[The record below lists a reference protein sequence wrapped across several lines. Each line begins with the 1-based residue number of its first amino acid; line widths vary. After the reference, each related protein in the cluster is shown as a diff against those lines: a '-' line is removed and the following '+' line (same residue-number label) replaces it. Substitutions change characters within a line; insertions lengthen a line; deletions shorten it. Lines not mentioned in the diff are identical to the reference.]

1 VRTNIPVHL
10 TSFVGRERE
19 IAQLTQLLE
28 DVRLLTLVGA
38 GGVGKTRL
46 ALRLA
51 SDLVSRVADGVWV
64 IELAALLDP
73 DLVQHAVAA
82 TLNVRERPD
91 EPIRATLCEALQT
104 QQLLLVLDNC
114 EHLTS
119 ACAELVQDLLL
130 ACPRLRVVATSR
142 QPLGLFGA
150 GETTF
155 RVPSLA
161 MLDPWVAASD
171 EIGASEAVRLFVD
184 RSRSVLPGFA
194 LTDRNAASVAQIC
207 RRLDGIPLAI
217 ELAAARV
224 STLGVEQ
231 IVARLDDRFRLLSDA
246 SRRMPARH
254 RTLSATVEW
263 SYELLSDDEK
273 LLFRR
278 LAVFAGGWT
287 LEAAEAVCSGNGSQS
302 EEVIDRLSRLADQ
315 SLVVVEGQETV
326 ARYRLLETLR
336 QYGWERLE
344 AAGEAAMLRDHHR
357 DWYLALAQRAD
368 AAFNGPAQSEWL
380 TVLEREHDNVR
391 AALRW
396 CLDSGA
402 IDAALALATAYSY
415 FWEIR
420 GHRYRTEGRRWL
432 EEGLERV
439 SSAGAAS
446 PTLARAAY
454 WAGTFAAEQFDFPRA
469 VVLLEESLHL
479 WQELEDHSGR
489 AEALMGLGQVA
500 HEQGEYQ
507 RADEMLSESLALAR
521 ELRDQLMLARVLR
534 ALGSVARAQ
543 GDREQSLSL
552 ASESLALF
560 RGVGDSH
567 SAGHL
572 LDQIGVV
579 QRDLGELDRAAAS
592 HQSGME
598 LLAAAGCEEGVN
610 SSRYRQ
616 ARVAR
621 ARGDRVQAIALAVQ
635 SLQGYRVL
643 GNRRDV
649 PACLDLVA
657 EIVVGDEPERAA
669 RLFAAAE
676 AIRESMA
683 VVLPPAD
690 RATRDSGVAE
700 ARAALSADAF
710 SRAWHEGRASL
721 SDDAIGLALGAVK
734 PPAAAALP
742 ESSLTPRELEVA
754 TLVGRGH
761 SNREIAAA
769 LVVSVRTAEAHVTN
783 VLTKLALRSRAQ
795 LAVWAA
801 EHGLLSSRDP

>member
-1 VRTNIPVHL
+1 VHTNIPVHL

-19 IAQLTQLLE
+19 IAELTQLLD

-51 SDLVSRVADGVWV
+51 RDLESSVADGVWV
-64 IELAALLDP
+64 VELAALQDP
-73 DLVQHAVAA
+73 DLVAYAVAA

-91 EPIRATLCEALQT
+91 ASIRAALCEILQARE
-104 QQLLLVLDNC
+104 LVLVLDNC
-114 EHLTS
+114 EHLLA

-142 QPLGLFGA
+142 QPLGVS
-150 GETTF
+150 GEATW

-161 MLDPWVAASD
+161 VLDPRVASGDELGASD
-171 EIGASEAVRLFVD
+171 AVRLFLD

-194 LTDRNAASVAQIC
+194 LTDLNAASVAQIC

-224 STLGVEQ
+224 NALGVEQ
-231 IVARLDDRFRLLSDA
+231 ILARLDDRFRLLADA
-246 SRRMPARH
+246 SRRVPARH
-254 RTLSATVEW
+254 RTLAATVEW
-263 SYELLSDDEK
+263 SHDLLTDDEK

-287 LEAAEAVCSGNGSQS
+287 LEAAEAVCSGDGLQA
-302 EEVIDRLSRLADQ
+302 EEVFDRLSRLADR

-326 ARYRLLETLR
+326 ARYGLLETLR
-336 QYGWERLE
+336 QYGWQRLE
-344 AAGEAAMLRDHHR
+344 ASGEAAILRDRHLN
-357 DWYLALAQRAD
+357 WYLALAQRAD
-368 AAFNGPAQSEWL
+368 AAFNGPAQAMWL
-380 TVLEREHDNVR
+380 TVLEREHDNAR

-396 CLDSGA
+396 CLDSSA
-402 IDAALALATAYSY
+402 NDRALALATAYAS

-432 EEGLERV
+432 EDGL
-439 SSAGAAS
+439 AAS
-446 PTLARAAY
+446 SPDAPGPTWARAAY
-454 WAGTFAAEQFDFPRA
+454 WAGTFAAEQFDFRRA
-469 VVLLEESLHL
+469 VVLLQDSLDRCEVL
-479 WQELEDHSGR
+479 QDQRGR
-489 AEALMGLGQVA
+489 AEALHGLGQVA
-500 HEQGEYQ
+500 LQQGDYAQ
-507 RADEMLSESLALAR
+507 AKDRLSRSGQLAR
-521 ELRDQLMLARVLR
+521 ELGDQLMLAWVLR

-543 GDREQSLSL
+543 GDPDQALSL
-552 ASESLALF
+552 ANESLVLC
-560 RGVGDSH
+560 RTIGDDH
-567 SAGHL
+567 QAGHV
-572 LDQIGVV
+572 LDQIGEAHRDR
-579 QRDLGELDRAAAS
+579 RDLDLATAAHAR
-592 HQSGME
+592 GMA

-616 ARVAR
+616 ACLAR
-621 ARGDRVQAIALAVQ
+621 ARGNPAQAIALAAQ

-649 PACLDLVA
+649 PACLDLLA
-657 EIVVGDEPERAA
+657 EIVVGAEPARAT

-683 VVLPPAD
+683 VSLPPAD
-690 RATRDSGVAE
+690 RAAREAGIAS
-700 ARAALSADAF
+700 ARAALTPDGFAVAWSA
-710 SRAWHEGRASL
+710 GRATL
-721 SDDAIGLALGAVK
+721 SDDAIDLALTK
-734 PPAAAALP
+734 PRLF
-742 ESSLTPRELEVA
+742 ESSPLTARELEVA
-754 TLVGRGH
+754 ILVGRGH
-761 SNREIAAA
+761 SNKELAAA

-783 VLTKLALRSRAQ
+783 VLNKLALRSRAQ

-801 EHGLLSSRDP
+801 EHGLLR

>member
-1 VRTNIPVHL
+1 MRTNIPVHL

-19 IAQLTQLLE
+19 IAELTQLLE

-51 SDLVSRVADGVWV
+51 SDLVSSVADGVWV
-64 IELAALLDP
+64 IELAALRDP
-73 DLVQHAVAA
+73 DLVPHAVAA

-104 QQLLLVLDNC
+104 LQLLLVLDNC

-119 ACAELVQDLLL
+119 ACAELVQELLL

-194 LTDRNAASVAQIC
+194 LTDRNAASVTQIC

-254 RTLSATVEW
+254 RTLAATVEW
-263 SYELLSDDEK
+263 SYELLSEDEK

-278 LAVFAGGWT
+278 VAVFAGGWT
-287 LEAAEAVCSGNGSQS
+287 LEAAEAVCSGNGLQS

-336 QYGWERLE
+336 QYAWERLE

-368 AAFNGPAQSEWL
+368 AALNGPAQSEWL

-402 IDAALALATAYSY
+402 IDTALALATAYSY

-432 EEGLERV
+432 EEGLAV
-439 SSAGAAS
+439 SSGVGS
-446 PTLARAAY
+446 VPVRARAAY
-454 WAGTFAAEQFDFPRA
+454 WAGTFAAQQFDFSRA
-469 VVLLEESLHL
+469 VVLLEDSLRL
-479 WQELEDHSGR
+479 SRTLQDQRGL
-489 AEALMGLGQVA
+489 AEALLGLGQVA
-500 HEQGEYQ
+500 LLRGEYQ
-507 RADEMLSESLALAR
+507 RAEEMLSESRRLAE
-521 ELRDQLMLARVLR
+521 ELGDLVMLAWAVR
-534 ALGSVARAQ
+534 ALGAVARAL
-543 GDREQSLSL
+543 GDAERALSL
-552 ASESLALF
+552 ANESLALC
-560 RGVGDSH
+560 RAVGDKH
-567 SAGHL
+567 QAGHL
-572 LDQIGVV
+572 LDHVGDAE
-579 QRDLGELDRAAAS
+579 RDRGELDRAAAA
-592 HQSGME
+592 HQSATE

-616 ARVAR
+616 ARLAR
-621 ARGDRVQAIALAVQ
+621 PWGQ
-635 SLQGYRVL
+635 SPGH
-643 GNRRDV
+643 
-649 PACLDLVA
+649 
-657 EIVVGDEPERAA
+657 RA
-669 RLFAAAE
+669 
-676 AIRESMA
+676 
-683 VVLPPAD
+683 
-690 RATRDSGVAE
+690 
-700 ARAALSADAF
+700 
-710 SRAWHEGRASL
+710 GRAEPAGVPRPGQSTRRSGL
-721 SDDAIGLALGAVK
+721 SGAG
-734 PPAAAALP
+734 
-742 ESSLTPRELEVA
+742 
-754 TLVGRGH
+754 GRD
-761 SNREIAAA
+761 R
-769 LVVSVRTAEAHVTN
+769 R
-783 VLTKLALRSRAQ
+783 RR
-795 LAVWAA
+795 
-801 EHGLLSSRDP
+801 